1 MFNFIKIYFYCS
13 MVNFLKV
20 YYSFILITLQSYL
33 NIFYFH
39 LPILLFLAFVRYS
52 VSWSFL
58 SISTIFLSFCNLCP
72 YFAIIII
79 HFELFICFFPVN
91 LEYFKTYLLKDL
103 LYFHIIYKVS
113 KKLNS
118 NFDQDRSRV
127 KVILLNIFYT
137 FYIYLIVK

>member
-118 NFDQDRSRV
+118 NFDQDRSGV